1 MHNDDTMIIIV
12 RILELHIN
20 YRIECF
26 DYYFP
31 CNEDYCNN
39 KHFINWFKM

>member
-12 RILELHIN
+12 RILELYIN
-20 YRIECF
+20 DRIECF

-31 CNEDYCNN
+31 CKDYCNN
-39 KHFINWFKM
+39 KHFIN